1 LQKCESPFFLKDFVY
16 FNFVFKM
23 KKQIFFGTK
32 EEHNARREAEFLSLT
47 PYERLQRFFTMVGQ
61 NAKPSD
67 ENKKGNFVL
76 RRTERKE
83 KDL

>member
-1 LQKCESPFFLKDFVY
+1 MKALFLKDFVY
-16 FNFVFKM
+16 LTFVFIM

-47 PYERLQRFFTMVGQ
+47 PYERLQWFFSAVGQ
-61 NAKPSD
+61 NKVLSNED
-67 ENKKGNFVL
+67 KKGNFVL